1 MIMKTLKRFLSEED
15 GIEMLEWAIV
25 ALLFAVAGAAT
36 WGLLGGTISTQL
48 GGIETSL
55 SGKSTGF

>member
-1 MIMKTLKRFLSEED
+1 MLLNTLKLFLNEEE
-15 GIEMLEWAIV
+15 GLEMLEWAIV

-48 GGIETSL
+48 GGIDTSL
-55 SGKSTGF
+55 STQTSTF

>member
-36 WGLLGGTISTQL
+36 WGLLGTQISTSL
-48 GGIETSL
+48 GGIQTSL
-55 SGKSTGF
+55 AGKSAAF

>member
-1 MIMKTLKRFLSEED
+1 MIMNTLKRFLSEED

-36 WGLLGGTISTQL
+36 WGILGTTISGQL
-48 GGIETSL
+48 GGIDASL
-55 SGKSTGF
+55 AGKSTGF